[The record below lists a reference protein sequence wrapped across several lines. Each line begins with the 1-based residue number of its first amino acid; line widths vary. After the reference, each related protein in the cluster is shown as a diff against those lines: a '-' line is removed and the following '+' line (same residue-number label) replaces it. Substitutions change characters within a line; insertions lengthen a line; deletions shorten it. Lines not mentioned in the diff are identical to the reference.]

1 MKTVAIIQAR
11 MNSERLPGKTL
22 FQISGRPV
30 LQYIIDRLI
39 HCDGIAEIVVATS
52 VMAENDAVDF
62 YCIERK
68 IACHRGPEEDVAKR
82 FIEVIEKY
90 GYESFVRVNGDSPLI
105 DQRLI
110 SKGIKIFFNK
120 NYDLVTN
127 VFPRTYPKGQSVEVI
142 KAESFK
148 AAYSKMEEKD
158 DKEHIT
164 RYFYS
169 HSNEYEIFNFESGN
183 YYGDIQLSVDT
194 PRDMRVFENI
204 IKKMDRS
211 HWEYSYE
218 DILRIYQNMT
228 E

>member
-1 MKTVAIIQAR
+1 
-11 MNSERLPGKTL
+11 
-22 FQISGRPV
+22 
-30 LQYIIDRLI
+30 
-39 HCDGIAEIVVATS
+39 
-52 VMAENDAVDF
+52 MAENDAVDF

-82 FIEVIEKY
+82 FIEVLEKY

>member
-1 MKTVAIIQAR
+1 
-11 MNSERLPGKTL
+11 
-22 FQISGRPV
+22 
-30 LQYIIDRLI
+30 
-39 HCDGIAEIVVATS
+39 
-52 VMAENDAVDF
+52 
-62 YCIERK
+62 
-68 IACHRGPEEDVAKR
+68 
-82 FIEVIEKY
+82 
-90 GYESFVRVNGDSPLI
+90 
-105 DQRLI
+105 
-110 SKGIKIFFNK
+110 
-120 NYDLVTN
+120 
-127 VFPRTYPKGQSVEVI
+127 
-142 KAESFK
+142 
-148 AAYSKMEEKD
+148 MEEKD

>member
-82 FIEVIEKY
+82 FIEVLEKY

-105 DQRLI
+105 DQGLI

-142 KAESFK
+142 KA
-148 AAYSKMEEKD
+148 
-158 DKEHIT
+158 
-164 RYFYS
+164 
-169 HSNEYEIFNFESGN
+169 
-183 YYGDIQLSVDT
+183 
-194 PRDMRVFENI
+194 
-204 IKKMDRS
+204 
-211 HWEYSYE
+211 
-218 DILRIYQNMT
+218 
-228 E
+228 